1 MALQHLQDCPLV
13 AATGHWRGEGAV
25 RLIRHHRTAS

>member
-25 RLIRHHRTAS
+25 RLTTAL